1 MEVPESNIIVE
12 RLMSVFLHH
21 HLTSFQQVE
30 KSGHSIEHSR
40 TTEICQKTCS
50 NFTYTQVSEVQN
62 YFVVGLV
69 PGGLGTSVLNIVSNF
84 VFEKI
89 LF

>member
-1 MEVPESNIIVE
+1 MQPSD
-12 RLMSVFLHH
+12 RFFYS
-21 HLTSFQQVE
+21 TE
-30 KSGHSIEHSR
+30 KHGGAGIKYYCGMTIEHSR

-69 PGGLGTSVLNIVSNF
+69 PCGLGTSVLNIVSNF